1 MTGNIALDVVIGI
14 VFVYLLYSL
23 YATIAM
29 ELITSVLELRSKN
42 LRFALKR
49 MLADEKTYS
58 SNFKKGLATFATTLL
73 RSMGRS
79 ANVENI
85 ELYERFMSQPSI
97 TFLGSGGL
105 GGKPSYLTA
114 DNFSKALID
123 SIRIDDPELS
133 LMTTIGIGVETKLKD
148 GSATKAHLESLMR
161 DANNDPVKFK
171 ILLENWFTDTMERAT
186 GWFKQTTQV
195 ALLIIGFILAV
206 SFNVDSI
213 AIIKKLSKDKD
224 ARDQMV
230 KLATEFVNTNQQL
243 PGKTVTGE
251 SDTAVKKTD
260 SARLAELKQIKE
272 SLEEEIAESRSILQS
287 SWYLPAEVTYHT
299 VQADTLQKASAQTDS
314 LQKALVQKITLHRDS
329 VKLFLNNDRGF
340 IVLHKQV
347 DTGIIKRQFNAKD
360 FKKMKGNKLE
370 INRRAYK
377 LGYIFSKGRFWGYL
391 LTMLALSLGAP
402 FWFDL
407 LNKLV
412 KLRTGKQVS
421 ESGSA
426 GPEERKII
434 NKDTLNR
441 VG

>member
-1 MTGNIALDVVIGI
+1 MTGNVALDVVIGI

-42 LRFALKR
+42 LRFAIKR

-58 SNFKKGLATFATTLL
+58 SEFKKAMANVATTFL

-79 ANVENI
+79 ANI
-85 ELYERFMSQPSI
+85 GDKDLYEKFMNQPNI
-97 TFLGSGGL
+97 KFLGSGGL

-123 SIRIDDPELS
+123 SIRIDDPEFN

-148 GSATKAHLESLMR
+148 GSATKEHLVSLMR

-171 ILLENWFTDTMERAT
+171 ILLENWFNDTMERAT

-195 ALLIIGFILAV
+195 ALLIIGFVLAI

-213 AIIKKLSKDKD
+213 TIIKKLSKDKD
-224 ARDQMV
+224 AREQMV
-230 KLATEFVNTNQQL
+230 KLATEFTKNNQQL
-243 PGKTVTGE
+243 PGTTTATT
-251 SDTAVKKTD
+251 DTAEKKTD
-260 SARLAELKQIKE
+260 SARFAELMQIKE

-287 SWYLPAEVTYHT
+287 SWYLPAEVAYHL
-299 VQADTLQKASAQTDS
+299 VQPDSLDADS
-314 LQKALVQKITLHRDS
+314 LQIILPKKDSLHRDS
-329 VKLFLNNDRGF
+329 VKLLLNNDSGF
-340 IVLHKQV
+340 ILLHKLV
-347 DTGIIKRQFNAKD
+347 DTGIIKRQFGPKD
-360 FKKMKGNKLE
+360 FIEMKGNKLT
-370 INRRAYK
+370 INRPFYK
-377 LGYIFSKGRFWGYL
+377 LAYIFSKGRFWGYL

-412 KLRTGKQVS
+412 KLRTGKQVN
-421 ESGSA
+421 ETGSA
-426 GPEERKII
+426 ATDNRSIL